1 MASMTESAGALSTA
15 YDTYMNTTQAHIDQF
30 KASFTDLSMTI
41 FDSESTKG
49 VIDFLNSIIQ
59 FLNDIIQ
66 HFGLLSTAIAGV
78 GIYKFIKN
86 FSHIKV
92 LGLQNATS
100 IDMVA
105 AATTK
110 MTASETA
117 AALVT
122 TKLSQTQRIQI
133 LMLKGLTEAEA
144 REALGKAEN
153 IAATTAEIGVTKGLT
168 GATLTLKTAVN
179 GLFTAIKSHPFIAI
193 AAAILSVIA
202 LAKKAADEFEEWR
215 QESIEKGKTVA
226 DESNQLTELI
236 DKYRQ
241 ITAQGKLD
249 KEARD
254 EIQNVQNQIVELVGA
269 QANNLDLVNGKL
281 DTEQDKLNKIANS
294 IIDMPTLET
303 AYNTAR
309 DNTQEQKKVQIAPWG
324 EGVSPF
330 ANEGYIS
337 SNLIPAQ
344 GGKEFKAI
352 LDKVM
357 KDYGFATAVGEYE
370 LKFSKIDENDFK
382 SRIDAYNQ
390 ILEELRTSKTFDTE
404 SDLFTKLLQQK
415 QELEDEYKKQVE
427 AAGNYLNG
435 LINREWLTSGNE
447 VKSYEDY
454 LAFRD
459 KLIKELMDDDKVSE
473 MIKENVFDEE
483 GIESSVD
490 GILSQLGGFKDY
502 YSQWYDEFGSESAKK
517 TAEIKEKLKS
527 EFANESPEIENWFS
541 KLTTSDK
548 DIIAKIDV
556 DTDTAK
562 WKLSD
567 WQNALDE
574 YKKQLGEDVN
584 ETNNLFAQLMT
595 ETGTAKDPSFVEKT
609 EKSIEKL
616 QKLQDALTKV
626 ESGTLKD
633 SERMSLF
640 KTFPQLTAY
649 ADNLAEGI
657 KHVTDS
663 MRSDIVSSFNEQIA
677 KFNEQGASEEEI
689 AQLNAYKDTVLGIA
703 DAVVTTQ
710 NALSSMQTVFQDLDK
725 IVKDYNE
732 NQYFSLES
740 LEKLSTSSGQKY
752 LQYLTYENGQLKVNE
767 EAYKK
772 LVLAQIDEIE
782 TKATLQATTDL
793 QSLSDETTAKEYLA
807 KVNID
812 LADSQLT
819 AAQAAFQYALALKLS
834 EGGNV
839 AKAAQKVA
847 DNLNTLRNI
856 FASAREQAKS
866 YSGAML
872 GAATA
877 TDKKAKASEKAKDAL
892 EKEQKALER
901 TKESLENEKKAL
913 EKNKSEYEK
922 AKNAIQDLIEWTQ
935 KYIKQ
940 IKENEIKALEE
951 QKDKFDEIIEKRK
964 EQLQAEKDL
973 HEYEKSLSEK
983 QNTLASNALKAAVA
997 SLDDSAAGKKA
1008 YKKAQEEYKTSQT
1021 DLQDFL
1027 YEHEIDVR
1035 QESLD
1040 KLKED
1045 TDKSYQDQ
1053 IDTIQDFLNDEVK
1066 MYREACSMIDN
1077 DNGSLYGKL
1086 LDYCLNYTTT
1096 GRAEFDHMWTTAKTA
1111 METYNT
1117 ANLSTLDLMNDLQG
1131 RIYDIDN
1138 AIDSLTLNIES
1149 YESRISSLKNQIDD
1163 LKDAAIEAQN
1173 ALNMT
1178 NTKPLG
1184 GTSFWVNYNGKKYQ
1198 TGNTYNGDTEAN
1210 RLLAANELTK
1220 LIAKDVS
1227 GFDNYGLSIVQGL
1240 LGVGGNKTGHHW
1252 TYTFQGKTYESRAAT
1267 RDNAIAD
1274 ILSQISKKFGGV
1286 YPASASTI
1294 YGTIKG
1300 YAEGT
1305 KAATGGL
1312 HIVDEEGLFSEFI
1325 PYQIGKGRYSFLPEG
1340 NPVFSKAMT
1349 NTLFDFASDP
1359 AKFVN
1364 SIRNESSKSN
1374 ISTSMVINIQG
1385 NADRETVRQLK
1396 EFEQKYSNERLM
1408 KMSLNNKRII

>member
-1 MASMTESAGALSTA
+1 MVTA
-15 YDTYMNTTQAHIDQF
+15 ATAKMGV
-30 KASFTDLSMTI
+30 
-41 FDSESTKG
+41 SE
-49 VIDFLNSIIQ
+49 
-59 FLNDIIQ
+59 
-66 HFGLLSTAIAGV
+66 
-78 GIYKFIKN
+78 
-86 FSHIKV
+86 
-92 LGLQNATS
+92 
-100 IDMVA
+100 A
-105 AATTK
+105 AAAVATTGL
-110 MTASETA
+110 SEA
-117 AALVT
+117 Q
-122 TKLSQTQRIQI
+122 KIQI
-133 LMLKGLTEAEA
+133 LRLKGLTVEEAK
-144 REALGKAEN
+144 EALGKAEY
-153 IAATTAEIGVTKGLT
+153 IATTTAATGATAGFT

-193 AAAILSVIA
+193 AAAILSVIT
-202 LAKKAADEFEEWR
+202 LAKRAADEFEEWR
-215 QESIEKGKTVA
+215 QETIEKGKTVS
-226 DESNQLTELI
+226 DETTQLRELI
-236 DKYRQ
+236 DKYKTL
-241 ITAQGKLD
+241 TAQGKLD
-249 KEARD
+249 KETRE
-254 EIQNVQNQIVELVGA
+254 EISGVQSQITELVGS
-269 QANNLDLVNGKL
+269 QASNLDLVNGKL
-281 DTEQDKLNKIANS
+281 DTEQEKLQKIANT

-309 DNTQEQKKVQIAPWG
+309 DNTRNEKNIQIAPFA
-324 EGVSPF
+324 EGTPWFSE
-330 ANEGYIS
+330 EGYIS
-337 SNLIPAQ
+337 ANLVPA
-344 GGKEFKAI
+344 GFGKKFKEI
-352 LDKVM
+352 LKKVM
-357 KDYGFATAVGEYE
+357 EEGGYGYALDGDNYNLRFYN
-370 LKFSKIDENDFK
+370 LDENDFK
-382 SRIDAYNQ
+382 SRIEAYEQ
-390 ILEELRTSKTFDTE
+390 ILEELRTTEGFDTK
-404 SDLFTKLLQQK
+404 SDLFTKLLEQK
-415 QELEDEYKKQVE
+415 TQLAEEYKKQTE
-427 AAGNYLNG
+427 AADNYLNG
-435 LINREWLTSGNE
+435 FLSKEYLTNDQE
-447 VKSYEDY
+447 VNSYEAY
-454 LAFRD
+454 VKFRE
-459 KLIKELMDDDKVSE
+459 KLLEDMKGDTKISE
-473 MIKENVFDEE
+473 MIEENVFDEE
-483 GIESSVD
+483 GLEKSVD
-490 GILSQLGGFKDY
+490 GFLSQLTGFKEY
-502 YSQWYDEFGSESAKK
+502 YDQWYDEVGSESAKK
-517 TAEIKEKLKS
+517 SKEIQDRLKTDMYFFDPEKYFNGGTKE
-527 EFANESPEIENWFS
+527 IDDWFS
-541 KLTTSDK
+541 KLSVSDK

-556 DTDTAK
+556 DTDRAD

-567 WQNALDE
+567 WQTHLEE
-574 YKKQLGEDVN
+574 YKKQMGETVD
-584 ETNNLFAQLMT
+584 ETNNLFAELMT
-595 ETGTAKDPSFVEKT
+595 QTGTAKDPSFVESI

-649 ADNLAEGI
+649 ANNLSEGI
-657 KHVTDS
+657 KHVTES
-663 MRSDIVSSFNEQIA
+663 MRGDIVEKFSDQIS
-677 KFNEQGASEEEI
+677 KFNEQGASASEI
-689 AQLNAYKDTVLGIA
+689 AQLETYQKTVLGIA

-740 LEKLSTSSGQKY
+740 LEKLSSSSGQKY

-793 QSLSDETTAKEYLA
+793 ESLSSETAAKEYLA
-807 KVNID
+807 KVNIE

-819 AAQAAFQYALALKLS
+819 AAQAAFQYALALKLA

-892 EKEQKALER
+892 EKEKTALEHS
-901 TKESLENEKKAL
+901 KEALEQEKKAL

-922 AKNAIQDLIEWTQ
+922 AKNAIQSLIEWTQ

-951 QKDKFDEIIEKRK
+951 QKKKFDEVIEKRK

-983 QNTLASNALKAAVA
+983 QNTLASNTLKAAIA
-997 SLDDSAAGKKA
+997 SLDDSAAGKKT

-1027 YEHEIDVR
+1027 YEHEIEVR
-1035 QESLD
+1035 EQALD

-1053 IDTIQDFLNDEVK
+1053 IDKIQEFLNNEVA

-1077 DNGSLYGKL
+1077 DNGTLYGKL
-1086 LDYCLNYTTT
+1086 LEYCLNYTTT
-1096 GRAEFDHMWTTAKTA
+1096 GRAEFDHMWTEAKSA
-1111 METYNT
+1111 MDKYNT
-1117 ANLSTLDLMNDLQG
+1117 ANLSTIDLINDLQG
-1131 RIYDIDN
+1131 RIYDVDS
-1138 AIDSLTLNIES
+1138 AIDTLTTNIET
-1149 YESRISSLKNQIDD
+1149 YENRISNLKNQIDD
-1163 LKDAAIEAQN
+1163 LKDAAIEAKN
-1173 ALNMT
+1173 AIDAANSTPLNPDPT
-1178 NTKPLG
+1178 NGK
-1184 GTSFWVNYNGKKYQ
+1184 TSFWVKYNGKKYE
-1198 TGNTYNGDTEAN
+1198 TGYNYNGDTEAN
-1210 RLLAANELTK
+1210 RLLAASELTK
-1220 LIAKDVS
+1220 IIAKDVS

-1252 TYTFQGKTYESRAAT
+1252 TYTFQGKTYESRATT

-1305 KAATGGL
+1305 KSATGGL

-1349 NTLFDFASDP
+1349 NTLFDFAKDP
-1359 AKFVN
+1359 TEFAN
-1364 SIRNESSKSN
+1364 SIRNNSSKSN

-1385 NADRETVRQLK
+1385 NADRETVKQLR
-1396 EFEQKYSNERLM
+1396 EFEKKYSNERLM

>member
-1 MASMTESAGALSTA
+1 
-15 YDTYMNTTQAHIDQF
+15 
-30 KASFTDLSMTI
+30 
-41 FDSESTKG
+41 
-49 VIDFLNSIIQ
+49 
-59 FLNDIIQ
+59 
-66 HFGLLSTAIAGV
+66 
-78 GIYKFIKN
+78 
-86 FSHIKV
+86 
-92 LGLQNATS
+92 
-100 IDMVA
+100 MVT
-105 AATTK
+105 AATAK
-110 MTASETA
+110 MNVTDTA
-117 AALVT
+117 AALIT
-122 TKLSQTQRIQI
+122 TKLNDKKKIQI
-133 LMLKGLTEAEA
+133 LMSKGLTEAEA

-168 GATLTLKTAVN
+168 GATLTLKTAIN

-202 LAKKAADEFEEWR
+202 LAKKAADVFEEWR

-281 DTEQDKLNKIANS
+281 DTEQEKLNKIANS

-309 DNTQEQKKVQIAPWG
+309 DNTKGQKEVQIAPWG

-337 SNLIPAQ
+337 STLVPAQ

-357 KDYGFATAVGEYE
+357 KDYGFATSVGEYE

-390 ILEELRTSKTFDTE
+390 ILEELRTSKTFDTK

-459 KLIKELMDDDKVSE
+459 KLIKELMGDDKVSE

-490 GILSQLGGFKDY
+490 GVLSQLNGFKDY

-517 TAEIKEKLKS
+517 AEEIRNRLTNVDLLQPGNIKDVDV
-527 EFANESPEIENWFS
+527 NEINDWFD
-541 KLTTSDK
+541 KLTVSDK

-595 ETGTAKDPSFVEKT
+595 ETGTAKDPSFVEST

-616 QKLQDALTKV
+616 QKLQDALSKV

-649 ADNLAEGI
+649 ANNLAEGI

-663 MRSDIVSSFNEQIA
+663 MRSDIVDSFNEQLS
-677 KFNEQGASEEEI
+677 KFNEQGASSEEI
-689 AQLNAYKDTVLGIA
+689 AQLEAYKKTVLGIA

-740 LEKLSTSSGQKY
+740 LEKLSSSSGQKY

-793 QSLSDETTAKEYLA
+793 ESLSSETAAKEYLA
-807 KVNID
+807 KVNIE
-812 LADSQLT
+812 LADSQLS
-819 AAQAAFQYALALKLS
+819 AAQAAFQYSLALKLA

-892 EKEQKALER
+892 EKEKTALEHS
-901 TKESLENEKKAL
+901 KEALEQEKKAL

-922 AKNAIQDLIEWTQ
+922 AKNAIQSLIEWTQ

-951 QKDKFDEIIEKRK
+951 QKKKFDEVIKKRK

-973 HEYEKSLSEK
+973 HEYEKSLGEK
-983 QNTLASNALKAAVA
+983 QNTLASSALKSAIVG
-997 SLDDSAAGKKA
+997 LDDSSAGKKA
-1008 YKKAQEEYKTSQT
+1008 YKQAQEEYKTSQS
-1021 DLQDFL
+1021 DLQEFL
-1027 YEHEIDVR
+1027 YDHEIELR
-1035 QESLD
+1035 QQALD
-1040 KLKED
+1040 KLQED

-1053 IDTIQDFLNDEVK
+1053 IDKIQEFLNDEVK
-1066 MYREACSMIDN
+1066 MYRESCSMIDN
-1077 DNGSLYGKL
+1077 DNGTLYGKL
-1086 LDYCLNYTTT
+1086 LEYCLNYTTT
-1096 GRAEFDHMWTTAKTA
+1096 GRAEFDHMWTEAKSA
-1111 METYNT
+1111 MEKYNT
-1117 ANLSTLDLMNDLQG
+1117 ANLSTIDLINDLQG
-1131 RIYDIDN
+1131 RIYEVDS
-1138 AIDSLTLNIES
+1138 AIDTLTLNIET
-1149 YESRISSLKNQIDD
+1149 YENRISNLKNQIDD
-1163 LKDAAIEAQN
+1163 LKDAAIEAKN
-1173 ALNMT
+1173 AIDAANSA
-1178 NTKPLG
+1178 PLTPNPNKG
-1184 GTSFWVNYNGKKYQ
+1184 TTSFWVNYNGKKYE
-1198 TGNTYNGDTEAN
+1198 TGYNYNGDTEAN
-1210 RLLAANELTK
+1210 RLLAASELTK

-1227 GFDNYGLSIVQGL
+1227 GFNNYGLSIVQGL

-1252 TYTFQGKTYESRAAT
+1252 TYTFEGKTYESRAAS

-1274 ILSQISKKFGGV
+1274 ILSQISKRYGGS

-1300 YAEGT
+1300 YAQGT
-1305 KAATGGL
+1305 KSAKGGL
-1312 HIVDEEGLFSEFI
+1312 SVVDEEGLFSEFI
-1325 PYQIGKGRYSFLPEG
+1325 PYQISKGRYSFLPEG

-1359 AKFVN
+1359 SGFAN
-1364 SIRNESSKSN
+1364 SIINNSSKKSGDVTLSSAPTYHIHGN
-1374 ISTSMVINIQG
+1374 IDDNTLQKI
-1385 NADRETVRQLK
+1385 DRQEKQR
-1396 EFEQKYSNERLM
+1396 YERFKKQFMLEM
-1408 KMSLNNKRII
+1408 LRENKNL